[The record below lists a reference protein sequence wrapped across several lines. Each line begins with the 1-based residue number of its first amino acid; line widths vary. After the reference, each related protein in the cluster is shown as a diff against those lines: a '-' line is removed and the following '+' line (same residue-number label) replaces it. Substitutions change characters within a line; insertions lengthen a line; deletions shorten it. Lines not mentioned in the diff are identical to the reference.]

1 MSGASR
7 HGFVKT
13 DRMLRVDELLKQELG
28 LLMERD
34 IAPAQSA
41 LVTLTRVKT
50 SPDLQ
55 QAEVYV
61 SVMGSEAQKQTVLQL
76 LHDYRREFQS
86 VIARHIKI
94 KYTPILRFHLDNT
107 IEKGGNVLALIEQLH
122 LADAAPAPAGAGDD
136 EADPPAGK

>member
-1 MSGASR
+1 M
-7 HGFVKT
+7 KT

-94 KYTPILRFHLDNT
+94 KYTPILHFHLDST
-107 IEKGGNVLALIEQLH
+107 IEKGGNVLALMEQLH
-122 LADAAPAPAGAGDD
+122 LNESAPAADPKADGAGDD